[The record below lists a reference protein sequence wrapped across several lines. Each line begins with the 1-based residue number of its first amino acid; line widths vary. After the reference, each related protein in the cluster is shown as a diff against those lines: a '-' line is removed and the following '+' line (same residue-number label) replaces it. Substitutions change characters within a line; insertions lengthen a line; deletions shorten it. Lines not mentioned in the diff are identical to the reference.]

1 MVKQACR
8 INNLKISDRLII
20 SIDASSKQE
29 VILLCKRINNNV
41 TTLKLGLELIYSCGL
56 GIVNTVR
63 SFGYKV
69 MLDTKLLD
77 IPNTVCGAIAA
88 ISKLGVDKITIHAL
102 GGSKMLADTK
112 QKLAEESSKLNII
125 PPLLFAVTILTSLDD
140 EDLSTLGFKNGFLP
154 SVLNLAN
161 IAIKNNIDGIICSPN
176 EVKSI
181 REKIGSGFY
190 IATPG
195 IRLQDDDKGDQKR
208 ISTPYS
214 AIKDGADFIVVGR
227 SITAKANLEETIKK
241 IFIEI
246 ERALV

>member
-1 MVKQACR
+1 MVKQVHR

-20 SIDASSKQE
+20 SIDTSNKQE

-56 GIVNTVR
+56 GIINTVK
-63 SFGYKV
+63 SFGYKI

-77 IPNTVCGAIAA
+77 IPNTVCGAISA
-88 ISKLGVDKITIHAL
+88 ISKLGVDKITIHSL
-102 GGSKMLADTK
+102 GGSKMLADAK
-112 QKLAEESSKLNII
+112 QKLIEESSKLNII
-125 PPLLFAVTILTSLDD
+125 PPLLFAVTILTSLDN
-140 EDLSTLGFKNGFLP
+140 EDLETLGFKNRFLP

-161 IAIKNNIDGIICSPN
+161 VAIKNGIDGIICSPN

-181 REKIGSGFY
+181 REELGTEFY

-195 IRLQDDDKGDQKR
+195 IRLQNEDKGDQKR
-208 ISTPYS
+208 INTPHD
-214 AIKDGADFIVVGR
+214 AIKDGADFIIVGR

-241 IFIEI
+241 IFLEI

>member
-1 MVKQACR
+1 MAIKECKV
-8 INNLKISDRLII
+8 NNLKSSDRLII

-29 VILLCKRINNNV
+29 VMLLCKRINNNV

-56 GIVNTVR
+56 GIINTVK

-102 GGSKMLADTK
+102 GGGKMLADTK
-112 QKLAEESSKLNII
+112 IRLSEESSRAGII

-140 EDLSTLGFKNGFLP
+140 EDLGTLGFKNGFLL
-154 SVLNLAN
+154 SVLDLAN
-161 IAIKNNIDGIICSPN
+161 MAIKNGIDGIICSPN
-176 EVKSI
+176 EVKTI
-181 REKIGSGFY
+181 REKLGKRFY

-214 AIKDGADFIVVGR
+214 AMKDGADFIIVGR
-227 SITAKANLEETIKK
+227 SITEKVNLEETINK
-241 IFIEI
+241 IIIEI

>member
-1 MVKQACR
+1 MIKQR
-8 INNLKISDRLII
+8 YGNNILKTSDRLII

-56 GIVNTVR
+56 GIVNTVK

-69 MLDTKLLD
+69 MLDAKLLD

-88 ISKLGVDKITIHAL
+88 ISKLGVDRITIHTL
-102 GGSKMLADTK
+102 GGGKMLADAK

-140 EDLSTLGFKNGFLP
+140 KDLDILGFKNSFLQ

-161 IAIKNNIDGIICSPN
+161 LAIKNGIDGIICSPN

-181 REKIGSGFY
+181 RETLGGGFY

-195 IRLQDDDKGDQKR
+195 IRLHDDDKGDQKR
-208 ISTPYS
+208 ISTPYN
-214 AIKDGADFIVVGR
+214 AIKNGADFIIAGR
-227 SITAKANLEETIKK
+227 SITAKANPEEAIKK